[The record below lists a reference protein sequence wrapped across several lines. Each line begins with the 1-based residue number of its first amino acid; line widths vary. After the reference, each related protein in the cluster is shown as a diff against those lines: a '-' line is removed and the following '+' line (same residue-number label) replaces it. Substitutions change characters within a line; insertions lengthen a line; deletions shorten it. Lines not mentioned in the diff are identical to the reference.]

1 MIDTTMRPEM
11 PHTPRHPASL
21 LRSGLTC
28 LAGLWLLSAAP
39 VFAQDAPAPAG
50 QTELREKAKQD
61 GFQPVAGAPDTE
73 KVDAN
78 KLVIAAY
85 AAFFFGMFGYI
96 VYVAR
101 RQSDMAK
108 EMNALA
114 EQIARIEGKG

>member
-1 MIDTTMRPEM
+1 MATRQYIPQRLMK
-11 PHTPRHPASL
+11 AAL
-21 LRSGLTC
+21 AAV
-28 LAGLWLLSAAP
+28 AGLWLVSAAP
-39 VFAQDAPAPAG
+39 ALAQDAPAEPG
-50 QTELREKAKQD
+50 KTQLRKQALQE

-96 VYVAR
+96 VFVAR

-108 EMNALA
+108 EMTALA
-114 EQIARIEGKG
+114 EQIARIENKA